1 MLDMTATK
9 LLKCITECSEQEAKR
24 LVFMG
29 WPGQSELEAATNG
42 SSSNINSL
50 NRRIDS
56 EGDLL
61 SFDIRNH
68 QAVPMMGN
76 MVEGRPTKAMDALLD
91 EPHSRH
97 LG

>member
-1 MLDMTATK
+1 MLDMTSTS
-9 LLKCITECSEQEAKR
+9 LLKYITECSAQEAKR

-29 WPGQSELEAATNG
+29 WPGQSELEAATTCF
-42 SSSNINSL
+42 SSNDGL
-50 NRRIDS
+50 TDRRVDS

-61 SFDIRNH
+61 SFDIRN
-68 QAVPMMGN
+68 QASPLGN
-76 MVEGRPTKAMDALLD
+76 TSLEGRPTKAMDALLD

>member
-1 MLDMTATK
+1 MTSTS
-9 LLKCITECSEQEAKR
+9 LLKCITECSAQEAKR

-29 WPGQSELEAATNG
+29 WPGQSELETATNCC
-42 SSSNINSL
+42 SSNDGLID
-50 NRRIDS
+50 RRVDS

-61 SFDIRNH
+61 SFDIRN
-68 QAVPMMGN
+68 QALPLGN
-76 MVEGRPTKAMDALLD
+76 ASVEGRPTKAMDALLD